1 MCLCA
6 FCYTFLGFWNAM
18 GVASGEFVSL
28 LSSVQCSSSGLRV
41 CASLSTSVSCCY
53 VRAMPTLSV
62 SVIVA
67 SETTDLSVWSLNH
80 VVSSASMIGLC
91 PRDSSQFC
99 SILVPHAYLLLW
111 LGIAFSLLCSLTVSE
126 SVSELSV
133 QPTQSW
139 F

>member
-1 MCLCA
+1 MCRVL
-6 FCYTFLGFWNAM
+6 CYTFLGFWNAM

-91 PRDSSQFC
+91 LRTLLNSARS
-99 SILVPHAYLLLW
+99 LVGFGAARLP
-111 LGIAFSLLCSLTVSE
+111 SLVAEHCFQP
-126 SVSELSV
+126 SVSSHSV
-133 QPTQSW
+133 RVGIRVVGPAH
-139 F
+139 